1 MCAGTT
7 DARQEALDRVDGLL
21 RGFAQDQV
29 SERMVKA
36 VVVSVPLREPPLQA
50 VRAHESQKN
59 VSRRSVKG
67 NVPRSGV

>member
-1 MCAGTT
+1 M
-7 DARQEALDRVDGLL
+7 L